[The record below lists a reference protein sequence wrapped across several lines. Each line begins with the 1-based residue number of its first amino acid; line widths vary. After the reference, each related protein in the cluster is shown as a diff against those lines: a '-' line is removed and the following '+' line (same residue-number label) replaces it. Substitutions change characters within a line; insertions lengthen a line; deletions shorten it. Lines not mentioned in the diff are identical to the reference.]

1 MIQLKQTDSRTLTP
15 IRLECACLSFY
26 RLPYVDGEVNPIPSD
41 QATATQ
47 LAQQIVA
54 AGLGRV
60 RRVVMIGSRARGTA
74 HRTSDLDLVVLVE
87 VPRGTRPWGPAE
99 NLAERDRIQRAV
111 GVPPI
116 TTDLS
121 VRTTDHYHEARHV
134 IGGVEHLV
142 DLEGVDVYSR
152 PLNNRPTIRR
162 TPTEVRHQHTG
173 TWLTHAAAVL
183 KEAVSNS
190 RADSDGTPEPGGA
203 RLASAAHASVMRAVT
218 ALLVSHQ
225 LHSSKRDGIPA
236 MLTQLASVDAD
247 TAAALE
253 TVLKRSIPPSHRACA
268 VLQMVVVRLGRDPG
282 VRPYLQQAQAW
293 LKKSGDGRV
302 PPGVGPGCARST
314 ATNNVA

>member
-1 MIQLKQTDSRTLTP
+1 M
-15 IRLECACLSFY
+15 
-26 RLPYVDGEVNPIPSD
+26 PYEDGEVNPIPSD
-41 QATATQ
+41 EATATQ

-121 VRTTDHYHEARHV
+121 VRTTDHYHEARYV

-142 DLEGVDVYSR
+142 DLEGVDVYSH
-152 PLNNRPTIRR
+152 PLSHPPSITRSPTQ
-162 TPTEVRHQHTG
+162 VRHQHTG
-173 TWLTHAAAVL
+173 TWITHAAAVL
-183 KEAVSNS
+183 DEAARGVSSGN
-190 RADSDGTPEPGGA
+190 PEGAA

-225 LHSSKRDGIPA
+225 LHSAKRDGIPS
-236 MLTQLASVDAD
+236 MVTQLAEVDPE
-247 TAAALE
+247 TAADLDRTLRRAGHPFQ
-253 TVLKRSIPPSHRACA
+253 TACMVLRLV
-268 VLQMVVVRLGRDPG
+268 VLRLGRDP
-282 VRPYLQQAQAW
+282 VLVPHLHQAQVW
-293 LKKSGDGRV
+293 LNGEGVNACALQPAAS
-302 PPGVGPGCARST
+302 PPAGT
-314 ATNNVA
+314 ASDRTIRLG